1 MRNWRAMTWVLIGWC
16 ALMIIWIVVSANS
29 SDCENEEFTDLCEA
43 GTSLGVGFIIF
54 FGLAGF
60 ALLTIVW
67 FATRPREVRIINAG
81 PPAGQFPGP
90 ANRPPPPPAAPQSA
104 GWYPDPA
111 GRFQYRWFD
120 GVWTDRVANG
130 GDGQTSVDP
139 LQPG

>member
-1 MRNWRAMTWVLIGWC
+1 MPELG
-16 ALMIIWIVVSANS
+16 ANRDGS
-29 SDCENEEFTDLCEA
+29 RRDRRPDRLADTPSRT
-43 GTSLGVGFIIF
+43 GLGVGFILF
-54 FGLAGF
+54 LGFAGF
-60 ALLTIVW
+60 AVLTIAW
-67 FATRPREVRIINAG
+67 FATRPREVRIVNAG
-81 PPAGQFPGP
+81 PPAGQSPAP
-90 ANRPPPPPAAPQSA
+90 ANHPPPPPAASQPA